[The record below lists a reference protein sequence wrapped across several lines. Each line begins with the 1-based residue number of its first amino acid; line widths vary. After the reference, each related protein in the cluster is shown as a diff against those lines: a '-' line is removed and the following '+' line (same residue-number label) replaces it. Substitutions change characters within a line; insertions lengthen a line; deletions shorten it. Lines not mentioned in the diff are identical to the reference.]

1 MVYYVNVQVLII
13 FDGCFV
19 VEVIIYQIS
28 QVGFMNFVVFIQCV
42 WNDREGV
49 GDIIFSVSKWQ
60 FSNGSQRGYCIFLV
74 MIVYWV
80 SIWFEWCVSMTIVW
94 GVICFFIIYNVRSDG
109 QNRLSWDSVMVGVQ
123 FLNFFYE
130 MFYQVNSQVIY
141 MWIIVIKLWVF
152 VFDFEVDS
160 QIVFVMNWFNFC
172 IFDCRQGVSSN
183 GQISDIICYG
193 VDNVMVVQCYQ
204 RGFVVVFVVY
214 VVDDVQ
220 CSDVLFSQLVY
231 EVIYVFYYFIIVQDI
246 VFDWFRFW
254 INLYFQFF
262 VNVVVDC
269 VQYGFCQVCMCIEE
283 LYLFINDYWVY
294 VVSNSVVIV
303 VEVWMYQ
310 VIVFILQRRGVDGYF
325 SGEFFE
331 VQWQFFRLQNGYVW
345 FWRWIYGVQGVQEM
359 EVVFGNQGMIVE
371 VYIIDRFGC
380 LDWVV
385 REQFIV
391 FWSMQEVNYM
401 QFYDQVVNY
410 FLCFLFGDFVSFQV
424 MFDVYIQE
432 GGGMIEGYCSIV
444 LRFNS
449 SQVVEVSLLDSFLSV
464 GSWIRDVVVVFCSYF
479 FYLIQSVVLFS
490 DFFVQMDSLFQVY
503 VVFQISLQRSELC
516 QFVFY
521 QVVDIVQ
528 CNVMVVIDDMVMV
541 ICIWQIGQNIRF
553 MVMQDVWSVNVEYVL
568 VVSFMVFSEDF
579 FDYWIQFV
587 VVCFVGIFDYFDIIE
602 WDKSMFQWSF
612 SLQINDFF
620 KLFVDVVSVVR
631 GDGGSNSGVKVN
643 WCVSVVFQFNVFYYF
658 VLQGGGCFS
667 SVSQEGFVIFVWSV
681 VFLNEVMDVY
691 FILLVIFGK
700 IFLGC
705 G

>member
-1 MVYYVNVQVLII
+1 
-13 FDGCFV
+13 
-19 VEVIIYQIS
+19 
-28 QVGFMNFVVFIQCV
+28 
-42 WNDREGV
+42 
-49 GDIIFSVSKWQ
+49 
-60 FSNGSQRGYCIFLV
+60 
-74 MIVYWV
+74 
-80 SIWFEWCVSMTIVW
+80 
-94 GVICFFIIYNVRSDG
+94 
-109 QNRLSWDSVMVGVQ
+109 
-123 FLNFFYE
+123 
-130 MFYQVNSQVIY
+130 
-141 MWIIVIKLWVF
+141 
-152 VFDFEVDS
+152 
-160 QIVFVMNWFNFC
+160 
-172 IFDCRQGVSSN
+172 
-183 GQISDIICYG
+183 
-193 VDNVMVVQCYQ
+193 
-204 RGFVVVFVVY
+204 
-214 VVDDVQ
+214 
-220 CSDVLFSQLVY
+220 
-231 EVIYVFYYFIIVQDI
+231 
-246 VFDWFRFW
+246 
-254 INLYFQFF
+254 
-262 VNVVVDC
+262 
-269 VQYGFCQVCMCIEE
+269 
-283 LYLFINDYWVY
+283 
-294 VVSNSVVIV
+294 
-303 VEVWMYQ
+303 
-310 VIVFILQRRGVDGYF
+310 
-325 SGEFFE
+325 
-331 VQWQFFRLQNGYVW
+331 
-345 FWRWIYGVQGVQEM
+345 
-359 EVVFGNQGMIVE
+359 
-371 VYIIDRFGC
+371 
-380 LDWVV
+380 
-385 REQFIV
+385 
-391 FWSMQEVNYM
+391 
-401 QFYDQVVNY
+401 
-410 FLCFLFGDFVSFQV
+410 
-424 MFDVYIQE
+424 
-432 GGGMIEGYCSIV
+432 MIEGYCSIV

-602 WDKSMFQWSF
+602 WDKSMFQRSF

-667 SVSQEGFVIFVWSV
+667 SASQEGFVIFVWSV